1 MRPTTTAAVILGLC
15 AVTEGAT
22 KADNGFDTLTE
33 WSVPFTD
40 ANPFQ
45 IAMAG
50 ANVVYLRDN
59 PEQRLG
65 LLEVDRARF
74 TEWPLPYLVTSPGDI
89 KVRAG
94 DGAVFVAGLSE
105 NEIGQFDLQTQSL
118 RRWPLPLDI
127 ESGGP
132 FSLGID
138 ELGGVFFTA
147 YNASGALIGRL
158 DTTSATVTTW
168 QLPAAIGDATR
179 VTVAPGGLVFFNDN
193 AEPFS
198 LASLDVG
205 TGAFTDWG
213 LAAQPAFAII
223 TDASGDVFFQEEEN
237 QAIAR
242 LIPSTGQLTE
252 WTVPGL
258 PNEDIAMAAD
268 RVFMGGTSLTG
279 SATGMAALDPAE
291 PGVDSL
297 VTPFSAG
304 TVLPASV
311 AVTPTTATLTAR
323 RARGQVSTQL
333 VRRRQLGAAFV
344 AWSIPEQPRMLA
356 TGTNGV
362 FFGSMSQVQP
372 VIGRLTR

>member
-105 NEIGQFDLQTQSL
+105 NEIGQFDLQTQAL
-118 RRWPLPLDI
+118 RRWRLPLDI

-138 ELGGVFFTA
+138 EVGGVFFTA

-179 VTVAPGGLVFFNDN
+179 VTVAPGGPRVLQRQRR
-193 AEPFS
+193 ALQPREPGRRHRG
-198 LASLDVG
+198 LHGLG
-205 TGAFTDWG
+205 TGG
-213 LAAQPAFAII
+213 AACVRDHHRPIRRRLL
-223 TDASGDVFFQEEEN
+223 SGRRKPGYCTVDPLDGTAHGVDRSR
-237 QAIAR
+237 A
-242 LIPSTGQLTE
+242 GQR
-252 WTVPGL
+252 GY
-258 PNEDIAMAAD
+258 NHG
-268 RVFMGGTSLTG
+268 RR
-279 SATGMAALDPAE
+279 
-291 PGVDSL
+291 PGVHGRHVVDGGRRRGWRRSIR
-297 VTPFSAG
+297 PS
-304 TVLPASV
+304 PASTV
-311 AVTPTTATLTAR
+311 
-323 RARGQVSTQL
+323 
-333 VRRRQLGAAFV
+333 
-344 AWSIPEQPRMLA
+344 W
-356 TGTNGV
+356 
-362 FFGSMSQVQP
+362 
-372 VIGRLTR
+372 